1 MDEKKLSDHNND
13 KKIRKCSNDFQ
24 SKLRELDKA
33 VGDLLEVGR
42 SNWVDYKDILETSGA
57 IKWSIDRIKE
67 RIDYLEGKIE
77 IAEFRSTG
85 TLQ

>member
-1 MDEKKLSDHNND
+1 MDKLSDHNND

-24 SKLRELDKA
+24 NKLRELDKA

-57 IKWSIDRIKE
+57 IKWSIDRVKE